1 MGVMEAACS
10 LTELKDSNKIAKK
23 TDGSKTKS
31 VRGIANFIDANN
43 AGTAR
48 SSECMLILCEGLVRV
63 VSRLSAADR
72 NLIGIYALK
81 VMNVRCE
88 NIKKYT
94 TIFGIKRFSV
104 WRTDEITRR

>member
-10 LTELKDSNKIAKK
+10 LTELKDSKIAKK

-48 SSECMLILCEGLVRV
+48 SSECMLILCEGLSAMSAL
-63 VSRLSAADR
+63 SRACRL
-72 NLIGIYALK
+72 LTETL
-81 VMNVRCE
+81 
-88 NIKKYT
+88 
-94 TIFGIKRFSV
+94 
-104 WRTDEITRR
+104 

>member
-10 LTELKDSNKIAKK
+10 LTELKDNKIAKK

-48 SSECMLILCEGLVRV
+48 SSECMLILCGVECYVGRCLGLV
-63 VSRLSAADR
+63 
-72 NLIGIYALK
+72 G
-81 VMNVRCE
+81 C
-88 NIKKYT
+88 
-94 TIFGIKRFSV
+94 
-104 WRTDEITRR
+104 

>member
-48 SSECMLILCEGLVRV
+48 SSECMLILCEVESAMSGV
-63 VSRLSAADR
+63 VSGLSAADR

-81 VMNVRCE
+81 G
-88 NIKKYT
+88 K
-94 TIFGIKRFSV
+94 S
-104 WRTDEITRR
+104 